1 MVEDDKSDFSL
12 ACVSS
17 VTSTD
22 EWLCDSACSFH
33 MCFRKEW
40 FFNFTELDD
49 GVVYLADNQPCK
61 IAGIGS
67 ISLKNHDG
75 TTRVLTDVR
84 YIPKLEKNL
93 ISLGTL
99 ESKGFTIILQNGI
112 LKVVSGALVVMKGIR
127 RNNLYLYQGRT
138 AVGTAAA
145 VSEADKVAEMSRLW
159 HMRLGHAGE
168 KSLQTLAMQGLLRGA
183 KTCKLDF
190 CEQCV
195 LGKQKRVKFG
205 TAIHN
210 TEGILDYIHTDVWG
224 PTKTASLGGKHYFVT
239 FVDDFSRRVWVYTLK
254 SKDEV
259 FETFLVWKKMVE
271 NQTGR
276 KIKVLRS
283 DNGTEYRNDQFSIFC
298 KKEGISRHFTV
309 RDTPQQNGVAE
320 RMNRTLL
327 EKVRCMLSN
336 AGLGKQF
343 WAEAVMYASHLINR
357 LPSAALNGK
366 TPLEVWSGKPI
377 NDYDTL
383 HVFGSTAYYHVK
395 ESKLDPRAKK
405 ALFMGVTSGVK
416 GYRLWCLSSKKI
428 ISSRD
433 VTFDESAMLKKVTTD
448 DKVSDNTFQQP
459 DGRLPQVEGT
469 QKLVEFQTTSIKPV
483 EDQQTEHEADVG
495 EEEVS
500 NEEPQQQHDLPIAIS
515 RPRREIRK
523 PARFEDMVA
532 YAFPVVEEGI
542 PQTFLEA
549 NSSPDKE
556 KWKKA
561 MDEEMQSL
569 VKNHTWKLARLP
581 KGKKAIGCKWVY
593 AQKEG
598 FPSKNDIR
606 YKARLVAKGY
616 VQKEGIDYNEV
627 FSPVVKHSSIRIL
640 LALVAQFDM
649 ELVQMDV
656 KTAFLHGDLEE
667 EIYITQPDGFKV
679 AEKEDWVC
687 KLNKSLYGLKQSLRQ
702 WYKRFDQFMIGQNYT
717 RSNFDHCV
725 FPQATGWI
733 FHIPSLVC

>member
-1 MVEDDKSDFSL
+1 MKPTLFEVVIKAENQGERGISQSKGKLAKDECAFCHEKGHWKKDCPKLQKKKGKGVSEACVAEDDKSDFSL

-22 EWLCDSACSFH
+22 EWLCDSTCSFD

-61 IAGIGS
+61 IVGIGS

-75 TTRVLTDVR
+75 STRVLTDVR

-99 ESKGFTIILQNGI
+99 ESKGFTIILQNRI

-127 RNNLYLYQGRT
+127 RNNLYLYQGST

-168 KSLQTLAMQGLLRGA
+168 KSLQTLAMQGLLKGV

-276 KIKVLRS
+276 KIKVLQS

-366 TPLEVWSGKPI
+366 TPLEVWSGKPL
-377 NDYDTL
+377 NNYDTL

-448 DKVSDNTFQQP
+448 DKVSENTFQQP
-459 DGRLPQVEGT
+459 EGRLPRVEGT
-469 QKLVEFQTTSIKPV
+469 QKLVEFQTTSVKQI

-500 NEEPQQQHDLPIAIS
+500 NEEPQ
-515 RPRREIRK
+515 
-523 PARFEDMVA
+523 
-532 YAFPVVEEGI
+532 
-542 PQTFLEA
+542 
-549 NSSPDKE
+549 
-556 KWKKA
+556 
-561 MDEEMQSL
+561 
-569 VKNHTWKLARLP
+569 
-581 KGKKAIGCKWVY
+581 
-593 AQKEG
+593 
-598 FPSKNDIR
+598 
-606 YKARLVAKGY
+606 
-616 VQKEGIDYNEV
+616 
-627 FSPVVKHSSIRIL
+627 
-640 LALVAQFDM
+640 
-649 ELVQMDV
+649 
-656 KTAFLHGDLEE
+656 
-667 EIYITQPDGFKV
+667 
-679 AEKEDWVC
+679 
-687 KLNKSLYGLKQSLRQ
+687 
-702 WYKRFDQFMIGQNYT
+702 
-717 RSNFDHCV
+717 
-725 FPQATGWI
+725 
-733 FHIPSLVC
+733 

>member
-1 MVEDDKSDFSL
+1 MAEDDKSDFSL

-40 FFNFTELDD
+40 FFNFTELDG

-75 TTRVLTDVR
+75 STRVLTDVR

-127 RNNLYLYQGRT
+127 RNNLYLYQGST

-145 VSEADKVAEMSRLW
+145 VSEAEKVAEMSRLW

-168 KSLQTLAMQGLLRGA
+168 KSLQTLAMQGLLKGA

-271 NQTGR
+271 IQTER

-357 LPSAALNGK
+357 LPSAALNSK

-405 ALFMGVTSGVK
+405 TLFMGVTSGVK
-416 GYRLWCLSSKKI
+416 GYRLWDLSLKKI

-448 DKVSDNTFQQP
+448 GKVSENTFQQP
-459 DGRLPQVEGT
+459 EGRLPQVEGT
-469 QKLVEFQTTSIKPV
+469 QKLVEFQTTSVKPV

-500 NEEPQQQHDLPIAIS
+500 NEEPQQQHDLPIVIS

-542 PQTFLEA
+542 PQTFLEV
-549 NSSPDKE
+549 NSSPEKE

-569 VKNHTWKLARLP
+569 VKNHTWKLAKLP

-598 FPSKNDIR
+598 FPSKNDVR
-606 YKARLVAKGY
+606 YKARLVAKSY
-616 VQKEGIDYNEV
+616 AQKEGIDYNEV

-656 KTAFLHGDLEE
+656 KTTFLHGDLEE

-679 AEKEDWVC
+679 AGKENWVC
-687 KLNKSLYGLKQSLRQ
+687 KLNKSLYGLKQSPRQ

-725 FPQATGWI
+725 YFRK
-733 FHIPSLVC
+733 L

>member
-1 MVEDDKSDFSL
+1 MAEDDKSDFSL

-75 TTRVLTDVR
+75 STRVLTDVR

-99 ESKGFTIILQNGI
+99 ESKGFTIIMQNGI

-127 RNNLYLYQGRT
+127 RNNLYIYQGST
-138 AVGTAAA
+138 AVRTTAA
-145 VSEADKVAEMSRLW
+145 VSEANKVAEMSRLW
-159 HMRLGHAGE
+159 HMRFGHAGE
-168 KSLQTLAMQGLLRGA
+168 KSLQTLAMQGLLKGA

-205 TAIHN
+205 TVIHN
-210 TEGILDYIHTDVWG
+210 TEGILDYIHRDAWG

-239 FVDDFSRRVWVYTLK
+239 FVDDFSRRVWVYTLR

-283 DNGTEYRNDQFSIFC
+283 NNGTEYRNDQFLIFC

-309 RDTPQQNGVAE
+309 RDTPYQNGVAE

-343 WAEAVMYASHLINR
+343 WAEAVMYASHLINH
-357 LPSAALNGK
+357 LPSATLNGK
-366 TPLEVWSGKPI
+366 TPLEVWCGKPI

-395 ESKLDPRAKK
+395 EFKLDPRAKK

-416 GYRLWCLSSKKI
+416 GY
-428 ISSRD
+428 
-433 VTFDESAMLKKVTTD
+433 
-448 DKVSDNTFQQP
+448 
-459 DGRLPQVEGT
+459 
-469 QKLVEFQTTSIKPV
+469 
-483 EDQQTEHEADVG
+483 
-495 EEEVS
+495 
-500 NEEPQQQHDLPIAIS
+500 
-515 RPRREIRK
+515 
-523 PARFEDMVA
+523 
-532 YAFPVVEEGI
+532 
-542 PQTFLEA
+542 
-549 NSSPDKE
+549 
-556 KWKKA
+556 
-561 MDEEMQSL
+561 
-569 VKNHTWKLARLP
+569 
-581 KGKKAIGCKWVY
+581 
-593 AQKEG
+593 
-598 FPSKNDIR
+598 
-606 YKARLVAKGY
+606 
-616 VQKEGIDYNEV
+616 
-627 FSPVVKHSSIRIL
+627 
-640 LALVAQFDM
+640 
-649 ELVQMDV
+649 
-656 KTAFLHGDLEE
+656 
-667 EIYITQPDGFKV
+667 
-679 AEKEDWVC
+679 
-687 KLNKSLYGLKQSLRQ
+687 
-702 WYKRFDQFMIGQNYT
+702 
-717 RSNFDHCV
+717 
-725 FPQATGWI
+725 
-733 FHIPSLVC
+733 

>member
-1 MVEDDKSDFSL
+1 MAEDDKSDFSL

-40 FFNFTELDD
+40 FFNFTELDG
-49 GVVYLADNQPCK
+49 GVVYLTDNQPCK

-75 TTRVLTDVR
+75 STRVLTDVR

-99 ESKGFTIILQNGI
+99 ESKGFTIIMQNGI

-127 RNNLYLYQGRT
+127 RNNLYLYQGST
-138 AVGTAAA
+138 AVGTAVA
-145 VSEADKVAEMSRLW
+145 VSEVDKVAEMSRLW

-168 KSLQTLAMQGLLRGA
+168 RSLQTLAMQGLLKGE

-210 TEGILDYIHTDVWG
+210 TKGILDYIHTDVWG
-224 PTKTASLGGKHYFVT
+224 PTKAASLGGKHYFVT
-239 FVDDFSRRVWVYTLK
+239 FVDDFSRRVWVYMLK

-283 DNGTEYRNDQFSIFC
+283 DNGTEYRNDQFFYFC
-298 KKEGISRHFTV
+298 KEEGISRHFTV

-320 RMNRTLL
+320 RMNRTML

-343 WAEAVMYASHLINR
+343 WAEVVMYASHLINR
-357 LPSAALNGK
+357 LPSSALNGK

-377 NDYDTL
+377 NDYNTL

-395 ESKLDPRAKK
+395 ESKLDPMAKK
-405 ALFMGVTSGVK
+405 ALFMGVTLGVK

-433 VTFDESAMLKKVTTD
+433 VAFDESVMLKKVTTD
-448 DKVSDNTFQQP
+448 GKVSENTFQQP
-459 DGRLPQVEGT
+459 EGRPPQVEGT
-469 QKLVEFQTTSIKPV
+469 QKLMEFQTTSVKPV

-515 RPRREIRK
+515 RPRREIKK

-561 MDEEMQSL
+561 MDEEMQSP
-569 VKNHTWKLARLP
+569 VKNHSWKLARLP

-598 FPSKNDIR
+598 FPSR
-606 YKARLVAKGY
+606 MTFATR
-616 VQKEGIDYNEV
+616 Q
-627 FSPVVKHSSIRIL
+627 
-640 LALVAQFDM
+640 
-649 ELVQMDV
+649 
-656 KTAFLHGDLEE
+656 
-667 EIYITQPDGFKV
+667 
-679 AEKEDWVC
+679 DW
-687 KLNKSLYGLKQSLRQ
+687 
-702 WYKRFDQFMIGQNYT
+702 
-717 RSNFDHCV
+717 
-725 FPQATGWI
+725 
-733 FHIPSLVC
+733 

>member
-1 MVEDDKSDFSL
+1 M
-12 ACVSS
+12 
-17 VTSTD
+17 
-22 EWLCDSACSFH
+22 
-33 MCFRKEW
+33 
-40 FFNFTELDD
+40 
-49 GVVYLADNQPCK
+49 
-61 IAGIGS
+61 
-67 ISLKNHDG
+67 
-75 TTRVLTDVR
+75 
-84 YIPKLEKNL
+84 
-93 ISLGTL
+93 
-99 ESKGFTIILQNGI
+99 
-112 LKVVSGALVVMKGIR
+112 
-127 RNNLYLYQGRT
+127 
-138 AVGTAAA
+138 
-145 VSEADKVAEMSRLW
+145 
-159 HMRLGHAGE
+159 
-168 KSLQTLAMQGLLRGA
+168 
-183 KTCKLDF
+183 
-190 CEQCV
+190 
-195 LGKQKRVKFG
+195 KFG

-210 TEGILDYIHTDVWG
+210 TEGILDYIHTGVWG

-239 FVDDFSRRVWVYTLK
+239 FVDDFSRRVWVYMLK

-283 DNGTEYRNDQFSIFC
+283 DNGTEYRNDQFSIFY

-309 RDTPQQNGVAE
+309 RDTPQQNGAPE

-336 AGLGKQF
+336 ASLGKRF

-416 GYRLWCLSSKKI
+416 GYQLWCLSSKKI

-433 VTFDESAMLKKVTTD
+433 VIFDESAMLKKVTID
-448 DKVSDNTFQQP
+448 GKVSENTFQQP
-459 DGRLPQVEGT
+459 EGRLSQVEGT
-469 QKLVEFQTTSIKPV
+469 QKLVEFQTTSVKPV
-483 EDQQTEHEADVG
+483 EDQQTEHEADIG

-500 NEEPQQQHDLPIAIS
+500 NEKPQQQHDLPISIS

-581 KGKKAIGCKWVY
+581 KGKKEIGCKWVY

-598 FPSKNDIR
+598 FRSKNDVR

-616 VQKEGIDYNEV
+616 AQNEGIDYNEV

-640 LALVAQFDM
+640 LALLAQFNM

-679 AEKEDWVC
+679 AGKEDWVC
-687 KLNKSLYGLKQSLRQ
+687 KLNKSLYGLKQSPRQ

-725 FPQATGWI
+725 YFRKLHDGSFIYLLLYVDDMLIASRNQGEI
-733 FHIPSLVC
+733 CSLKAQLSKEFEMKDLGEAKKILGMEIVRDRQRGTLCLTQK

>member
-1 MVEDDKSDFSL
+1 M
-12 ACVSS
+12 
-17 VTSTD
+17 
-22 EWLCDSACSFH
+22 
-33 MCFRKEW
+33 
-40 FFNFTELDD
+40 
-49 GVVYLADNQPCK
+49 
-61 IAGIGS
+61 
-67 ISLKNHDG
+67 
-75 TTRVLTDVR
+75 LTYVR
-84 YIPKLEKNL
+84 YIPKFEKNL

-99 ESKGFTIILQNGI
+99 ESKGFTIIMQNGI
-112 LKVVSGALVVMKGIR
+112 LKVVSGALVMMKGIR
-127 RNNLYLYQGRT
+127 RNNLYLYQGST
-138 AVGTAAA
+138 SVGTIAT
-145 VSEADKVAEMSRLW
+145 VSEVDKVAEMSRLW
-159 HMRLGHAGE
+159 HMRFGHAGE
-168 KSLQTLAMQGLLRGA
+168 KSLQTLAMQGLLKGA

-195 LGKQKRVKFG
+195 MGKQTRVKFG
-205 TAIHN
+205 TTIHN

-239 FVDDFSRRVWVYTLK
+239 FVDDFSRRVWVYSLK

-259 FETFLVWKKMVE
+259 FETFLIWKKMVE
-271 NQTGR
+271 KQTRR

-283 DNGTEYRNDQFSIFC
+283 DNGTEYRNDQFSYFC

-320 RMNRTLL
+320 RMNRNLL

-343 WAEAVMYASHLINR
+343 WAEVVMYASHLINR

-366 TPLEVWSGKPI
+366 TPLEVWSGKTI

-383 HVFGSTAYYHVK
+383 RVFGSTAYYRVK

-405 ALFMGVTSGVK
+405 ALFMGVTLGVK
-416 GYRLWCLSSKKI
+416 GYRLWCLFSKKI

-433 VTFDESAMLKKVTTD
+433 VTFDESAMLKKVTTYG
-448 DKVSDNTFQQP
+448 KVSENTFQQP
-459 DGRLPQVEGT
+459 EGRLPQVKGT
-469 QKLVEFQTTSIKPV
+469 QKKVEFHMTSVKPV

-500 NEEPQQQHDLPIAIS
+500 NGEPQQQHDLPIVIR

-581 KGKKAIGCKWVY
+581 KGKKEIGCKWVY

-598 FPSKNDIR
+598 FPSKNDVR

-616 VQKEGIDYNEV
+616 
-627 FSPVVKHSSIRIL
+627 
-640 LALVAQFDM
+640 A
-649 ELVQMDV
+649 
-656 KTAFLHGDLEE
+656 
-667 EIYITQPDGFKV
+667 
-679 AEKEDWVC
+679 
-687 KLNKSLYGLKQSLRQ
+687 
-702 WYKRFDQFMIGQNYT
+702 
-717 RSNFDHCV
+717 
-725 FPQATGWI
+725 
-733 FHIPSLVC
+733 

>member
-67 ISLKNHDG
+67 IGLKNHDG

-127 RNNLYLYQGRT
+127 RNNLYLYQGST

-168 KSLQTLAMQGLLRGA
+168 KSLQTLAMQGLLKGA

-276 KIKVLRS
+276 KMKVLRS

-448 DKVSDNTFQQP
+448 DKVSENTFQQP
-459 DGRLPQVEGT
+459 EGRLPQVEGT
-469 QKLVEFQTTSIKPV
+469 QKLVEFQMTSIKPV

-556 KWKKA
+556 KWEKA

-569 VKNHTWKLARLP
+569 VKNHT
-581 KGKKAIGCKWVY
+581 
-593 AQKEG
+593 
-598 FPSKNDIR
+598 
-606 YKARLVAKGY
+606 
-616 VQKEGIDYNEV
+616 
-627 FSPVVKHSSIRIL
+627 
-640 LALVAQFDM
+640 
-649 ELVQMDV
+649 
-656 KTAFLHGDLEE
+656 
-667 EIYITQPDGFKV
+667 
-679 AEKEDWVC
+679 
-687 KLNKSLYGLKQSLRQ
+687 
-702 WYKRFDQFMIGQNYT
+702 
-717 RSNFDHCV
+717 
-725 FPQATGWI
+725 
-733 FHIPSLVC
+733 